1 MSASHGALL
10 MLSTLPISTFDS
22 LTDNYPSSANLA
34 WPQDFDDWLETSRK
48 EDAALWSP
56 VTYKPGGMRVKGQTE
71 ANIATVHAVVLDYDG
86 KPQAV
91 SIERAQE
98 VWGVFEHVIYTT
110 FQHTPDKPRFRVVM
124 PLTRPVTTDEFR
136 RVWAWVHAFASE
148 RGVGFDPLS
157 DPGRIYY
164 IPTRRP
170 GAPHLYAY
178 KTELVLDPDIILGIA
193 PQVVARPL
201 VHPPVGRAPVG
212 ASAAAPLPNATVR
225 STGMFSGI
233 ETAHQ
238 LESLERIEERCA
250 FMRHCREDA
259 AALTEYEW
267 YAWLSILARCKDGER
282 LAHEIGSTYP
292 GYRAE
297 DTADKYRRAAS
308 ETGPRTCAHIGT
320 LGSSCAGCP
329 LGKQNGGDITSPV
342 QLGRPDPVTAS
353 TEELREDAEAR
364 AESDLDRARATV
376 TRAQAEADRLE
387 VAESLAR
394 TRVAN
399 ARRFGLEDN
408 VRTEAEAH
416 VAVRTQ
422 WQQAKSD
429 LRIAQANLRAAE
441 AQSRRVAALSQADP
455 RVVGML
461 ALDPRSGN
469 PRSHLFNVATILRN
483 DPAYADRFFR
493 YDEFAEVLHY
503 GDARAADNLDTRI
516 NIDLQQRYNVD
527 PKTSLVQEAIIHLA
541 KENGFHPVRDYLQ
554 GLEWDGEARLADL
567 FALGFG
573 ASGDEDYLSEAG
585 TKFAIG
591 AVARIFEPGCKVD
604 NMVVVTGAQG
614 IGKSTAFSVLSCG
627 WFADS
632 SLNIGDKDAFMQMT
646 GCWFYE
652 VAELD
657 SFKKAENTRIKQF
670 LSSKHDK
677 YRPPYGKHAV
687 SRPRQTV
694 LVGTTNEDQ
703 FLNDPTGSR
712 RFVPIAATAIDIAWL
727 TAHRDQLW
735 AEAVVRFKAK
745 EPWHY
750 AGDSAA
756 RLARES
762 MPYQQDDVWEP
773 SVFEYVA
780 RMKKPLVY
788 VLDVL
793 TAGVGIEIARATRAD
808 KQRVMHILKNLG
820 CTASTDIGNKGAAY
834 HVPDSLLKVSVMAPV
849 EKPFANVPSWVSPKP
864 SIPQGNN

>member
-1 MSASHGALL
+1 ML
-10 MLSTLPISTFDS
+10 MPTTLPISTFDS
-22 LTDNYPSSANLA
+22 LTDNYPSPANLA
-34 WPQDFDDWLETSRK
+34 WPHDFNDWLETGRK

-56 VTYKPGGMRVKGQTE
+56 VTYKTGGMRVKGQTE
-71 ANIATVHAVVLDYDG
+71 ANIATVHAIVLDYDG
-86 KPQAV
+86 KPQV
-91 SIERAQE
+91 VTIERAQE
-98 VWGVFEHVIYTT
+98 VWGCFEHVIYTT
-110 FQHTPDKPRFRVVM
+110 FQHTPEKPRFRVVM
-124 PLTRPVTTDEFR
+124 PLTRAVTTDEFR
-136 RVWAWVHAFASE
+136 RIWAWVHTFASE
-148 RGVGFDPLS
+148 RDVAFDPLS

-170 GAPHLYAY
+170 GAEHAY
-178 KTELVLDPDIILGIA
+178 HHNAEVVLDPDIILGIA
-193 PQVVARPL
+193 PQVAPRTL
-201 VHPPVGRAPVG
+201 FAPPVGRAPVG
-212 ASAAAPLPNATVR
+212 ASVSAPPAHATPR

-238 LESLERIEERCA
+238 LESLERIEEKCS

-259 AALTEYEW
+259 SSLTEYEW

-282 LAHEIGSTYP
+282 LAHEIGSAYA

-297 DTADKYRRAAS
+297 DTADKYRRAAT
-308 ETGPRTCAHIGT
+308 ETGPRTCAHIST
-320 LGSSCAGCP
+320 LGSACVGCP
-329 LGKQNGGDITSPV
+329 FGKQNGGDTTSPV
-342 QLGRPDPVTAS
+342 QLGRPDPVTA
-353 TEELREDAEAR
+353 TVEELREDAEAR
-364 AESDLDRARATV
+364 AESDLDRARASMS
-376 TRAQAEADRLE
+376 RAQSEVDRLE
-387 VAESLAR
+387 VAESVAR

-399 ARRFGLEDN
+399 ARRFGLEEN
-408 VRTEAEAH
+408 VRVEAEAH
-416 VAVRTQ
+416 IVVRTE
-422 WQQAKSD
+422 WQQAKAD
-429 LRIAQANLRAAE
+429 LRNAQAVLRAAE
-441 AQSRRVAALSQADP
+441 TQSRRVAALSQADP
-455 RVVGML
+455 RVVAML

-469 PRSHLFNVATILRN
+469 PRSHLFNVSTILRN

-527 PKTSLVQEAIIHLA
+527 PKTSLVQEAIILLA
-541 KENGFHPVRDYLQ
+541 KDNGFHPVRDYLQ
-554 GLEWDGEARLADL
+554 GLEWDGEARLVDL
-567 FALGFG
+567 FPLGFG
-573 ASGDEDYLSEAG
+573 AMGDDDYLAEAG

-670 LSSKHDK
+670 LSSRKDK
-677 YRPPYGKHAV
+677 YRPPYGKHVVERA
-687 SRPRQTV
+687 RQTI

-745 EPWHY
+745 EAWHY
-750 AGDSAA
+750 AGESAA

-762 MPYQQDDVWEP
+762 APYQQDDVWEP
-773 SVFEYVA
+773 TVFEYVA
-780 RMKKPLVY
+780 RSKKPLVY

-808 KQRVMHILKNLG
+808 KQRVMHILRNLG
-820 CTASTDIGNKGAAY
+820 CLPSTDIGNKGAAY
-834 HVPDSLLKVSVMAPV
+834 HVPDALLKVSVMSPTSD
-849 EKPFANVPSWVSPKP
+849 KPFGNVPAWVSPKP
-864 SIPQGNN
+864 AIPQEKP